1 MNKSRIILFAI
12 CGLGSMLWLH
22 AESPVEVTLVDELDE
37 TRAGY
42 CLDTRGSQ
50 NDDEVLGLHGHSCIS
65 YQGFLDGDQKF
76 DADLVPEG
84 AFQIIE
90 LGVCMTARDL
100 SAGSE
105 LTFEPCSGNIAQ
117 RFEHAANGWIIPS
130 TAPENCVTVRSGPS
144 RSAMGGSPRHR
155 VRDVTLESCDADLQS
170 LQNWRLRESPE

>member
-1 MNKSRIILFAI
+1 MKKVQISLFAI
-12 CGLGSMLWLH
+12 GGLGWTLWLH
-22 AESPVEVTLVDELDE
+22 AETPVEVTLVDELDE
-37 TRAGY
+37 PRAGY

-50 NDDEVLGLHGHSCIS
+50 NDDEVLGLQSHSCRS
-65 YQGFLDGDQKF
+65 YRGAFAEDQTF

-105 LTFEPCSGNIAQ
+105 LTFEPCDVSIAQ

-130 TAPENCVTVRSGPS
+130 TAPENCVTVSSGPP
-144 RSAMGGSPRHR
+144 RSAMGGSPPHK
-155 VRDVTLESCDADLQS
+155 VRDVTLELCDADLQS
-170 LQNWRLRESPE
+170 RQSWQLREPSE

>member
-22 AESPVEVTLVDELDE
+22 AESPVEVTLIDELDE

-50 NDDEVLGLHGHSCIS
+50 NDDEVLGLHSHSCRS
-65 YQGFLDGDQKF
+65 YRGELGEDQTF

-84 AFQIIE
+84 VFQIID
-90 LGVCMTARDL
+90 LGVCMTAHGL

-130 TAPENCVTVRSGPS
+130 TAPENCVTVGSGPP
-144 RSAMGGSPRHR
+144 RSAMGGSPPHL
-155 VRDVTLESCDADLQS
+155 VRDVTLELCDVDLESRQS
-170 LQNWRLRESPE
+170 WQLREPPE